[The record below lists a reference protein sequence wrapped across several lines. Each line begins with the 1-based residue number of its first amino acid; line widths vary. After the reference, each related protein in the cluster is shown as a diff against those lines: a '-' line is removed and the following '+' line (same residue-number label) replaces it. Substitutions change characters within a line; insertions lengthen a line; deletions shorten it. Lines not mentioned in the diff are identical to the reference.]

1 MKEGNL
7 PQIINN
13 FHIYKGADD
22 ANSMLLGV
30 TGEVTLP
37 DLNAM
42 IETLTGSGFLG
53 ELEVNNPGHYSA
65 MNMELPFISL
75 CGDMMGLDPVNY
87 NLLTLR
93 ACEQSRVK
101 ATREFI
107 REQIKIV
114 IGGNAKDFK
123 LGTVKIGGQMGS
135 SVTMALDYIKIVVD
149 NAVALELDKIGE
161 VFIKDGVDMLAEIK
175 AMC

>member
-1 MKEGNL
+1 MKKGQI

-13 FHIYKGADD
+13 FNIYKGADEG
-22 ANSMLLGV
+22 SEMLLGV
-30 TGEVTLP
+30 TGETTLP

-42 IETLTGSGFLG
+42 VETLTGSGFIG

-65 MNMELPFISL
+65 LNMELPFISL

-101 ATREFI
+101 ATREFV

-123 LGTVKIGGQMGS
+123 LGTVKIGAQMGS
-135 SVTMALDYIKIVVD
+135 SVMMALDYIKIVVD
-149 NAVALELDKIGE
+149 NEVALELDKIGSK
-161 VFIKDGVDMLAEIK
+161 FIKDGKDMLAEIN